1 MMTDEPLS
9 PELPNDL
16 LWGVPAIAR
25 HVGLTERQAR
35 YKIDCGALPAGK
47 SGGKF
52 VASKRRLA
60 EYFSLV
66 TSGKA
71 A

>member
-1 MMTDEPLS
+1 MINEGIS
-9 PELPNDL
+9 PGLHDDL
-16 LWGVPAIAR
+16 LWGVPAIAKY
-25 HVGLTERQAR
+25 VGLTERQAR

-52 VASKRRLA
+52 VASRKGLA
-60 EYFSLV
+60 EYFARV
-66 TSGKA
+66 TSGEA